1 MCTSGGGNSGGGGG
15 GSSTPRPT
23 PKPKAKP
30 KAAPNFGAPKSSQRP
45 MPKAT
50 PKPTPKPRP
59 KSAPSGSGASRKAAP
74 TGEEFR
80 AKRAPGQGDVKLPGF
95 RAGRP
100 KEPGGVDDRPAPK
113 KTAPQAAFD
122 SIQELR
128 GRLDKQPPGTLG
140 AMGRFSLE
148 RQIKAL
154 QEGAIPVMADG
165 LTVGT
170 VTKEGSYTGRPE
182 FGDFA
187 RANYKKGGATLDTT
201 LKAQMDR
208 QRAQQ
213 ERDPKP
219 PKPTAQPE
227 EEIAEV
233 AQMGGSGT
241 TTKKRR
247 RGSGRRTAFGTR
259 QSLVNLR
266 NV

>member
-15 GSSTPRPT
+15 GGGSAPK

-45 MPKAT
+45 MPKST

-59 KSAPSGSGASRKAAP
+59 KSAPSDSGASRRAAP
-74 TGEEFR
+74 TGEEYR
-80 AKRAPGQGDVKLPGF
+80 AKRAPGQGDVKLPGD
-95 RAGRP
+95 RRGRP

-140 AMGRFSLE
+140 AIGRFSLE

-154 QEGAIPVMADG
+154 QEGATPVMADG

-170 VTKEGSYTGRPE
+170 VTKGGSYTGRPE

-187 RANYKKGGATLDTT
+187 RSEYKKGGATLDTT

-213 ERDPKP
+213 ERDPEP
-219 PKPTAQPE
+219 PKPTAQPQ

>member
-1 MCTSGGGNSGGGGG
+1 MCTGGDPGG
-15 GSSTPRPT
+15 GSKDPT
-23 PKPKAKP
+23 PVA
-30 KAAPNFGAPKSSQRP
+30 
-45 MPKAT
+45 
-50 PKPTPKPRP
+50 
-59 KSAPSGSGASRKAAP
+59 ASRTAAP
-74 TGEEFR
+74 TGEEMR
-80 AKRAPGQGDVKLPGF
+80 AKRAPGQRDVKLPSD
-95 RAGRP
+95 RVGRP

-140 AMGRFSLE
+140 AIGRFSLE

-154 QEGAIPVMADG
+154 QEGATPVMADG

-187 RANYKKGGATLDTT
+187 RSEYKKGGATLDTT
-201 LKAQMDR
+201 LKAQLDK
-208 QRAQQ
+208 QRVEQ
-213 ERDPKP
+213 ERDAPPPPAPKADP
-219 PKPTAQPE
+219 VV
-227 EEIAEV
+227 EV

-241 TTKKRR
+241 LTTKRR

>member
-1 MCTSGGGNSGGGGG
+1 MCTGGDPGG
-15 GSSTPRPT
+15 GSKD
-23 PKPKAKP
+23 PKPVA
-30 KAAPNFGAPKSSQRP
+30 
-45 MPKAT
+45 
-50 PKPTPKPRP
+50 
-59 KSAPSGSGASRKAAP
+59 ASRTAAP
-74 TGEEFR
+74 TGEEMR
-80 AKRAPGQGDVKLPGF
+80 AKRAPGQRDVKLPSS

-128 GRLDKQPPGTLG
+128 GRLDNPLLPGTAGAVLG
-140 AMGRFSLE
+140 SIGRVSLKN
-148 RQIKAL
+148 QIKKL
-154 QEGAIPVMADG
+154 QEGATPVMADG
-165 LTVGT
+165 LTVGAI
-170 VTKEGSYTGRPE
+170 TKDGSYTGRPE

-187 RANYKKGGATLDTT
+187 RSEYKKGGATLDTT

-213 ERDPKP
+213 ERDPEP
-219 PKPTAQPE
+219 PKPTAQPQ
-227 EEIAEV
+227 EEITEV
-233 AQMGGSGT
+233 AQMGGSGS

>member
-1 MCTSGGGNSGGGGG
+1 MCTGGDPGG
-15 GSSTPRPT
+15 GSKD
-23 PKPKAKP
+23 PKPVA
-30 KAAPNFGAPKSSQRP
+30 
-45 MPKAT
+45 
-50 PKPTPKPRP
+50 
-59 KSAPSGSGASRKAAP
+59 ASRTAAP
-74 TGEEFR
+74 TGEEMR
-80 AKRAPGQGDVKLPGF
+80 AKRAPGQRDVKLPSS

-140 AMGRFSLE
+140 AIGRFSLE

-154 QEGAIPVMADG
+154 QEGATPVMADG

-170 VTKEGSYTGRPE
+170 VTKGGSYTGRPE

-187 RANYKKGGATLDTT
+187 RSEYKKGGATLDTT
-201 LKAQMDR
+201 LKAQMGK
-208 QRAQQ
+208 QRAEQ
-213 ERDPKP
+213 ERDAPPPPAPKADP
-219 PKPTAQPE
+219 VV
-227 EEIAEV
+227 EV

-247 RGSGRRTAFGTR
+247 RGGGRRTAFGTR